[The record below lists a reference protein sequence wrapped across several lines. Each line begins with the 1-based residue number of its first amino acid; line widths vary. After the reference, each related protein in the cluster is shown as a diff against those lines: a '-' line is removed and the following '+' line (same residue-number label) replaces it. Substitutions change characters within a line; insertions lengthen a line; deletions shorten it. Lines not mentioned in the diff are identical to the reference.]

1 MFLNCSSPIQATEN
15 LCRWSEYSRSVQLM
29 GVPLMILLTTLS
41 TGPWQNS
48 VDSETTHDAY
58 TSSSLLVPV
67 VLMTKAILV
76 LEELS

>member
-1 MFLNCSSPIQATEN
+1 
-15 LCRWSEYSRSVQLM
+15 M